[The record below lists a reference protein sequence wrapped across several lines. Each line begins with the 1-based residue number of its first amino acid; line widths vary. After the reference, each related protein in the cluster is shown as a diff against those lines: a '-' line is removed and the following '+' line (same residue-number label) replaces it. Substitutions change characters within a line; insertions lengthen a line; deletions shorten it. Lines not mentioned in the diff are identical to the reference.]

1 MSTHHTTTSF
11 EGSFGNR
18 RPQSSPESG
27 DACAPCAG
35 RVDTIAR
42 LDPTFAGRHI
52 HFVGIGGCGMS
63 GLALML
69 KMRGAIVTGSDQSP
83 SATVAMLE
91 AAGIP
96 VRTGPAAPMLPANT
110 QLVIASA
117 AIRTDHAEITTAIAQ
132 RVEWISYAEGLG
144 LAQRGRT
151 AVSIAGTHGKST
163 TTAMTSWIGI
173 HCGLDP
179 SVIVGAT
186 CAQLGGGSRTG
197 ATSIPAGA
205 NAGAA
210 GILICEACEFNRSFH
225 QHRPTIGLINN
236 IEEDHL
242 DYYASLTE
250 IIGSFR
256 DFAKLLPPA
265 ALGGKLLIAEE
276 GAHRREVTA
285 GLDCEVATFGF
296 SPTADYQVF
305 FDAKASRVGIL
316 RDGHWVAQWNAT
328 MPGVHNALN
337 SAAAA
342 IINHWLGADWD
353 DISAALGCFRG
364 LDRRSQLLGTRALP
378 SGGSAEVYDD
388 YGHHP
393 TECEKTLQAM
403 RSAHNPKRL
412 ICVFQPHQHSRTR
425 FLLDQFASSFSH
437 ADEVIV
443 PQIYFVRDSEVEKTR
458 VSAQDLVDRLN
469 AQGTRAVHI
478 ATFPEIVRH
487 LEETSL
493 DGDLIV
499 TMGAGPV
506 NEVAREFLR
515 RGAAQGGGT
524 QRGASTEAVA

>member
-1 MSTHHTTTSF
+1 
-11 EGSFGNR
+11 
-18 RPQSSPESG
+18 
-27 DACAPCAG
+27 
-35 RVDTIAR
+35 
-42 LDPTFAGRHI
+42 
-52 HFVGIGGCGMS
+52 
-63 GLALML
+63 
-69 KMRGAIVTGSDQSP
+69 
-83 SATVAMLE
+83 
-91 AAGIP
+91 
-96 VRTGPAAPMLPANT
+96 
-110 QLVIASA
+110 
-117 AIRTDHAEITTAIAQ
+117 
-132 RVEWISYAEGLG
+132 
-144 LAQRGRT
+144 
-151 AVSIAGTHGKST
+151 
-163 TTAMTSWIGI
+163 
-173 HCGLDP
+173 
-179 SVIVGAT
+179 
-186 CAQLGGGSRTG
+186 
-197 ATSIPAGA
+197 
-205 NAGAA
+205 
-210 GILICEACEFNRSFH
+210 
-225 QHRPTIGLINN
+225 
-236 IEEDHL
+236 
-242 DYYASLTE
+242 
-250 IIGSFR
+250 
-256 DFAKLLPPA
+256 
-265 ALGGKLLIAEE
+265 
-276 GAHRREVTA
+276 VTA

-316 RDGHWVAQWNAT
+316 RDGHWVAQWDAT

-353 DISAALGCFRG
+353 EIAEALGRFGG

-378 SGGSAEVYDD
+378 QGGTAEVYDD

-443 PQIYFVRDSEVEKTR
+443 PEIYFVRDSEVEKTR

-469 AQGTRAVHI
+469 EQGTRAVHI

-487 LEETSL
+487 LEATSV

-515 RGAAQGGGT
+515 RGTAANAGGT
-524 QRGASTEAVA
+524 VRSAAAGAVA